1 MKCQSNLVILSFCNT
16 DLGNT
21 DNDLPVPKTQDI
33 ISTSSFAIE
42 INQQTRVF
50 KSFVSED
57 TIFVLSAQKL
67 YTVTMDGDEAF
78 QSLFSLLFTDWRR
91 VWIWNC
97 LTVCILSL
105 CRSSCTVTT
114 WTASTSWF
122 TLRSYRRSSAG
133 WCRRTT
139 WARGRGRCW
148 TTPTTRR
155 PTTARSPT
163 PCRYKTWR
171 ETWRKT
177 CPQKPWRGGLIISN
191 TSTFILLY
199 C

>member
-78 QSLFSLLFTDWRR
+78 QSLFSLLFTD
-91 VWIWNC
+91 
-97 LTVCILSL
+97 
-105 CRSSCTVTT
+105 
-114 WTASTSWF
+114 
-122 TLRSYRRSSAG
+122 
-133 WCRRTT
+133 
-139 WARGRGRCW
+139 
-148 TTPTTRR
+148 
-155 PTTARSPT
+155 
-163 PCRYKTWR
+163 
-171 ETWRKT
+171 
-177 CPQKPWRGGLIISN
+177 
-191 TSTFILLY
+191 
-199 C
+199 